1 MATKCFLLDHFQLF
15 SKSDIHRA
23 LDQTFIPT
31 RSGIFPVING
41 AGTCSLHYLTFCEIR
56 KI

>member
-41 AGTCSLHYLTFCEIR
+41 AGTCSLHSLTFCEIR